1 MLVNLTV
8 YFDVEIP
15 VSILTTDQ
23 AVLESI
29 RQTRV
34 LDFFMVAGVRGDCLI
49 IPQHKILSMVYIPA
63 PVEKEYE
70 LKKSMSQPQQD
81 QNEDTKR
88 EGKGEK
94 FIEPSEDQTTR
105 TLQ

>member
-1 MLVNLTV
+1 MLVNLTI
-8 YFDVEIP
+8 YFDVEVPI
-15 VSILTTDQ
+15 SILTTDQ

-49 IPQHKILSMVYIPA
+49 VPQHKILSMSYAPT
-63 PVEKEYE
+63 PVEK
-70 LKKSMSQPQQD
+70 
-81 QNEDTKR
+81 NENTKR
-88 EGKGEK
+88 QSEGEK
-94 FIEPSEDQTTR
+94 FIEPSEEQTTR